1 MTASK
6 SLKQSRRVLITGA
19 SGALGSAVVTRFLE
33 GGDHVVAVH
42 SSSEKPSP
50 VDQVEWVSADLTQRE
65 SVFSLFTRY
74 DGFDAVVHC
83 AGGFRFGNIDTVSQN
98 DVRFLVSLNFE
109 SAFWIASAAVPQMK
123 KAKGGTLL
131 FISSLATLNPTPG
144 MSAYAA
150 SKAALNAMVTTL
162 SAELKQDGIRV
173 NAVMPSIIDTATNR
187 RDMPNADPTKWVAAE
202 DIAEFLYDLTLS
214 KSKSISGALIPIPG
228 RV

>member
-1 MTASK
+1 
-6 SLKQSRRVLITGA
+6 
-19 SGALGSAVVTRFLE
+19 
-33 GGDHVVAVH
+33 
-42 SSSEKPSP
+42 
-50 VDQVEWVSADLTQRE
+50 
-65 SVFSLFTRY
+65 
-74 DGFDAVVHC
+74 
-83 AGGFRFGNIDTVSQN
+83 
-98 DVRFLVSLNFE
+98 
-109 SAFWIASAAVPQMK
+109 
-123 KAKGGTLL
+123 
-131 FISSLATLNPTPG
+131 